1 MQWHFGHALGF
12 QKYPPPRLLFSF
24 VHRLAFTFSTDS
36 CLNFWL
42 SMRWFLQLWAIR
54 TCSPQTWWVRTWTC
68 CCCIVRALH
77 LRHSIFK
84 CVGRDSVQMFNS
96 KKVGFTC
103 FLYIMMLI
111 QSWCSWY
118 NLDGRSE
125 GGERCTC
132 VVESVRSLANHHAL
146 INSSYGGDSIVSASI
161 TRIHHRITKIRQRC
175 DINVQHSLELLGK
188 TLISSALMQ
197 NSYHVMH
204 GHDLAC
210 AIHARGCECM

>member
-1 MQWHFGHALGF
+1 MLLDSRNTRPLVCYFHLSTGLHSRS
-12 QKYPPPRLLFSF
+12 RLIRAWTSDWACVDFCSYERSELAARRDEGWEHEPVVAVLWGLYISVTLFS
-24 VHRLAFTFSTDS
+24 
-36 CLNFWL
+36 
-42 SMRWFLQLWAIR
+42 
-54 TCSPQTWWVRTWTC
+54 
-68 CCCIVRALH
+68 
-77 LRHSIFK
+77 
-84 CVGRDSVQMFNS
+84 CVSVQMFDS